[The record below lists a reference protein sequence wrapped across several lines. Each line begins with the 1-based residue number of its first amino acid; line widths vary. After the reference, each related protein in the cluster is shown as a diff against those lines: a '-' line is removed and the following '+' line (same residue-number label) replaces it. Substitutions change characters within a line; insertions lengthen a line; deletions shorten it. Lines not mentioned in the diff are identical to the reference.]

1 MHPYNILTMSLALAG
16 ALALAGCGSDSNS
29 SVDNGNGGGGTTPP
43 TTNYTYDFN
52 SGTSLPT
59 TLTLNAS
66 ETAGLTATPT
76 LDATQDA
83 GGKGQALALAITAAL
98 GEKKLYLQ
106 ETGHT
111 KASKLSFQVKLSQE
125 AFDAGFT
132 GGKLY
137 AKTGDGWTWSN
148 GDWVSINPDTWTT
161 VTWTPGTDSVDLA
174 DIKEL
179 GLQFYAGATSTAV
192 SEVKVYVDNILIE

>member
-1 MHPYNILTMSLALAG
+1 MVLQT
-16 ALALAGCGSDSNS
+16 SD
-29 SVDNGNGGGGTTPP
+29 
-43 TTNYTYDFN
+43 
-52 SGTSLPT
+52 
-59 TLTLNAS
+59 
-66 ETAGLTATPT
+66 TAGLTATPT
-76 LDATQDA
+76 LDASQDA
-83 GGKGQALALAITAAL
+83 GGKGQALAVAITAPL

-161 VTWTPGTDSVDLA
+161 VTLDPWHRQRRSGGYQGTRPAVCGGAASYDVRED
-174 DIKEL
+174 K
-179 GLQFYAGATSTAV
+179 GLCRQHS
-192 SEVKVYVDNILIE
+192 D